1 MSHFLLHVETATK
14 VCSVAISHNGQRVA
28 LKETNSDQYIHGE
41 SLNLFIEEVLGDAQI
56 EIQDLSA
63 VSISSGPGSY
73 TGLRI
78 GFSSVKGLCYGLGI
92 PLISIPT
99 LDALY
104 ALAAEKYARES
115 ICVMLDARRM
125 EVYSQIWDNNGTI
138 LKSLSADVLD
148 ENSYMEFISFV
159 CVGDGGE
166 KMKDIWNHRSIRFDS
181 SLIPSAAGQ
190 IKLAYNKFL
199 VNDFV
204 DVADFVPHYL
214 KEFQSTGQSK

>member
-14 VCSVAISHNGQRVA
+14 VCSVALSLNGQQVA

-41 SLNLFIEEVLGDAQI
+41 SLNLFIEEVLYDAKI
-56 EIQDLSA
+56 DIQDLNA
-63 VSISSGPGSY
+63 VSISGGPGSY

-78 GFSSVKGLCYGLGI
+78 GVSSVKGLCYGLGI
-92 PLISIPT
+92 PLICIPT

-104 ALAAEKYARES
+104 FLAREKHTSES

-125 EVYSQIWDNNGTI
+125 EVYSQIWGNDGAI
-138 LKSLSADVLD
+138 LKPLSADVLD
-148 ENSYMEFISFV
+148 EISYNEFDPFV
-159 CVGDGGE
+159 CIGDGGE
-166 KMKDIWNHRSIRFDS
+166 KMKDLWRPRPIHFDS

-190 IKLAYNKFL
+190 IKLAYSKFL

-204 DVADFVPHYL
+204 DVADFVPLYL

>member
-14 VCSVAISHNGQRVA
+14 VCSVALSLNGRQVA
-28 LKETNSDQYIHGE
+28 IKETNSDQYIHGE
-41 SLNLFIEEVLGDAQI
+41 SLNLFIEEVLCDAKI
-56 EIQDLSA
+56 EIQDLNA

-78 GFSSVKGLCYGLGI
+78 GVSSVKGLCYGLGI

-104 ALAAEKYARES
+104 FLAREKYTSES

-125 EVYSQIWDNNGTI
+125 EVYSQIWGNDGAI

-148 ENSYMEFISFV
+148 ENTYNEFDSFV
-159 CVGDGGE
+159 CVGDGAE
-166 KMKDIWNHRSIRFDS
+166 KMRDIWNPRSIHFDS

>member
-14 VCSVAISHNGQRVA
+14 VCSVALSLNGQQVA

-41 SLNLFIEEVLGDAQI
+41 SLNLFVEEVLYDAKI
-56 EIQDLSA
+56 DIQDLNA
-63 VSISSGPGSY
+63 VSISGGPGSY

-78 GFSSVKGLCYGLGI
+78 GVSSVKGLCYGLGI
-92 PLISIPT
+92 PLIFIPT

-104 ALAAEKYARES
+104 FLAREKYTSKS

-125 EVYSQIWDNNGTI
+125 EVYSQIWGNDGAI
-138 LKSLSADVLD
+138 LKPLSADVLD
-148 ENSYMEFISFV
+148 EISYNEFDPFV
-159 CVGDGGE
+159 CIGDGCE
-166 KMKDIWNHRSIRFDS
+166 KMKDLWRPRPIHFDS

-190 IKLAYNKFL
+190 IKLAYSKFL

-204 DVADFVPHYL
+204 DVADFVPLYL

>member
-14 VCSVAISHNGQRVA
+14 VCSVAISLNGQRVA

-41 SLNLFIEEVLGDAQI
+41 SLNLFIEEVLFDAQI
-56 EIQDLSA
+56 DIQDLNA

-78 GFSSVKGLCYGLGI
+78 GVSSVKGLCYGLGI

-99 LDALY
+99 LDAFY
-104 ALAAEKYARES
+104 TLAREKYARES

-125 EVYSQIWDNNGTI
+125 EVYSQIWNDDGAI
-138 LKSLSADVLD
+138 VKSLSADVLD
-148 ENSYMEFISFV
+148 ENSYMEFDSFV

-166 KMKDIWNHRSIRFDS
+166 KMRDLWSTRSIHFDS
-181 SLIPSAAGQ
+181 SLILSAEGQ
-190 IKLAYNKFL
+190 IKLAYTKFL
-199 VNDFV
+199 ANDFV

>member
-14 VCSVAISHNGQRVA
+14 VCSVALSLNGQQVA

-41 SLNLFIEEVLGDAQI
+41 SLNLFVEEVLYDAKI
-56 EIQDLSA
+56 DIQDLNA
-63 VSISSGPGSY
+63 VSISGGPGSY

-78 GFSSVKGLCYGLGI
+78 GVSSVKGLCYGLGI
-92 PLISIPT
+92 PLICIPT

-104 ALAAEKYARES
+104 FLAREKYTSKS

-125 EVYSQIWDNNGTI
+125 EVYSQILGNDGAS
-138 LKSLSADVLD
+138 LKPLSADVLD
-148 ENSYMEFISFV
+148 ENSYKEFDPFV
-159 CVGDGGE
+159 CIGDGCE
-166 KMKDIWNHRSIRFDS
+166 KMKDLWRPRPIHFDS

-190 IKLAYNKFL
+190 IKLAYSKFL

-204 DVADFVPHYL
+204 DVADFVPLYL

>member
-1 MSHFLLHVETATK
+1 MNHFLLHVETATK
-14 VCSVAISHNGQRVA
+14 VCSVVLSLNGRQVAI
-28 LKETNSDQYIHGE
+28 KETNSDQYIHGE
-41 SLNLFIEEVLGDAQI
+41 SLNLFIEEVLCDAKI
-56 EIQDLSA
+56 EIQDLNA

-78 GFSSVKGLCYGLGI
+78 GVSSVKGLCYGLGI
-92 PLISIPT
+92 PLISIST

-104 ALAAEKYARES
+104 FLAREKYTSES

-125 EVYSQIWDNNGTI
+125 EVYSQIWGNDGAL

-148 ENSYMEFISFV
+148 ENSYMEFNSFV
-159 CVGDGGE
+159 CVGEGAE
-166 KMKDIWNHRSIRFDS
+166 KMRDIWTPRSIRFDT

-199 VNDFV
+199 INDFV
-204 DVADFVPHYL
+204 DVADFVPLYL

>member
-1 MSHFLLHVETATK
+1 MNHFLLHVETATK
-14 VCSVAISHNGQRVA
+14 VCSVVLSLNGRQVAI
-28 LKETNSDQYIHGE
+28 KETNSDQYIHGE
-41 SLNLFIEEVLGDAQI
+41 SLNLFIEEVLCDAKI
-56 EIQDLSA
+56 EIQDLNA

-78 GFSSVKGLCYGLGI
+78 GVSSVKGLCYGLGI
-92 PLISIPT
+92 PLISIST

-104 ALAAEKYARES
+104 FLAREKYTSES

-125 EVYSQIWDNNGTI
+125 EVYSQIWGNDGAI

-148 ENSYMEFISFV
+148 ENSYNEFDSFV
-159 CVGDGGE
+159 CVGDGAE
-166 KMKDIWNHRSIRFDS
+166 KMRDIWNPRSIHFDS
-181 SLIPSAAGQ
+181 LLIPSAKGQ

-204 DVADFVPHYL
+204 EVADFVPHYL

>member
-14 VCSVAISHNGQRVA
+14 VCSVALSLNGRQVA
-28 LKETNSDQYIHGE
+28 IKETNSDQYIHGE
-41 SLNLFIEEVLGDAQI
+41 SLNLFIEEVLCDAKI
-56 EIQDLSA
+56 EIQDLNA

-78 GFSSVKGLCYGLGI
+78 GVSSVKGLCYGLGI

-104 ALAAEKYARES
+104 FLAREKYTRES

-125 EVYSQIWDNNGTI
+125 EVYSQIWGNDGAI

-148 ENSYMEFISFV
+148 ENSYNEFDSFV
-159 CVGDGGE
+159 CVGDGAE
-166 KMKDIWNHRSIRFDS
+166 KMRDIWSLRSIHFDS
-181 SLIPSAAGQ
+181 LLIPSAAGQ
-190 IKLAYNKFL
+190 IKLAYSKFL

-204 DVADFVPHYL
+204 DVADFVPLYL

>member
-14 VCSVAISHNGQRVA
+14 VCSVALSLNGRQVA
-28 LKETNSDQYIHGE
+28 IKETNSDQYIHGE
-41 SLNLFIEEVLGDAQI
+41 SLNLFIEEVLCDAKI
-56 EIQDLSA
+56 EIQDLNA

-78 GFSSVKGLCYGLGI
+78 GVSSVKGLCYGLGI

-104 ALAAEKYARES
+104 FLAREKYTSES

-125 EVYSQIWDNNGTI
+125 EVYSQIWGNDGAI

-148 ENSYMEFISFV
+148 ENTYNEFDSFV
-159 CVGDGGE
+159 CVGDGAE
-166 KMKDIWNHRSIRFDS
+166 KMRDIWNPRSIHFDS

-204 DVADFVPHYL
+204 DVADFVPLYL

>member
-14 VCSVAISHNGQRVA
+14 VCSVALSLNGRQVA
-28 LKETNSDQYIHGE
+28 IKETNSDQYIHGE
-41 SLNLFIEEVLGDAQI
+41 SLNLFIEEVLCDAKI
-56 EIQDLSA
+56 EIQDLNA

-78 GFSSVKGLCYGLGI
+78 GVSSVKGLCYGLGI

-104 ALAAEKYARES
+104 FLAREKYTSES

-125 EVYSQIWDNNGTI
+125 EVYSQIWGNDGAN

-148 ENSYMEFISFV
+148 ENTYNEFDSFV
-159 CVGDGGE
+159 CVGDGAE
-166 KMKDIWNHRSIRFDS
+166 KMRDIWNPRSIHFDS

-190 IKLAYNKFL
+190 IKLAYSKFL

-204 DVADFVPHYL
+204 DVAGFVPLYL

>member
-1 MSHFLLHVETATK
+1 MNHFLLHVETATK
-14 VCSVAISHNGQRVA
+14 VCSVVLSLNGRQVAI
-28 LKETNSDQYIHGE
+28 KETNSDQYIHGE
-41 SLNLFIEEVLGDAQI
+41 SLNLFIEEVLCDAKI
-56 EIQDLSA
+56 EIQDLNA

-78 GFSSVKGLCYGLGI
+78 GVSSVKGLCYGLGI

-104 ALAAEKYARES
+104 FLAREKYTSES

-125 EVYSQIWDNNGTI
+125 EVYSQIWGNDGAL

-148 ENSYMEFISFV
+148 ENSYMEFNSFV
-159 CVGDGGE
+159 CVGEGAE
-166 KMKDIWNHRSIRFDS
+166 KMRDIWTPRSIRFDT

-199 VNDFV
+199 INDFV
-204 DVADFVPHYL
+204 DVADFVPLYL

>member
-1 MSHFLLHVETATK
+1 VALSLNGRQ
-14 VCSVAISHNGQRVA
+14 VAI
-28 LKETNSDQYIHGE
+28 KETNSDQYIHGE
-41 SLNLFIEEVLGDAQI
+41 SLNLFIEELLCDAKI
-56 EIQDLSA
+56 EIQDLNA

-78 GFSSVKGLCYGLGI
+78 GVSSVKGLCYGLGI

-104 ALAAEKYARES
+104 FLAREKYTSES

-125 EVYSQIWDNNGTI
+125 EVYSQIWGNDGAI

-148 ENSYMEFISFV
+148 ENSYNEFDSFV
-159 CVGDGGE
+159 CVGDGAE
-166 KMKDIWNHRSIRFDS
+166 KMRDIWNPRSIRFDS

-204 DVADFVPHYL
+204 DVADFVPLYL

>member
-1 MSHFLLHVETATK
+1 MSRFMLHVETATK
-14 VCSVAISHNGQRVA
+14 VCSVALSLNGRQVA
-28 LKETNSDQYIHGE
+28 IKETNSDQYIHGE
-41 SLNLFIEEVLGDAQI
+41 SLNLFIEEVLCDAKI
-56 EIQDLSA
+56 EIQDLNA

-78 GFSSVKGLCYGLGI
+78 GVSSVKGLCYGLGI
-92 PLISIPT
+92 PLISFPT

-104 ALAAEKYARES
+104 FLAREKYTSES

-125 EVYSQIWDNNGTI
+125 EVYSQIWGNDGAI

-148 ENSYMEFISFV
+148 ENSYNEFDSFV
-159 CVGDGGE
+159 CVGDGAE
-166 KMKDIWNHRSIRFDS
+166 KMRDIWNPRSIRFDS

-204 DVADFVPHYL
+204 DVADFVPLYL

>member
-104 ALAAEKYARES
+104 FLAREKYTSES

-125 EVYSQIWDNNGTI
+125 EVYSQIWGNDGAI
-138 LKSLSADVLD
+138 LKSLGADVLD
-148 ENSYMEFISFV
+148 ENSYMEFNSFV
-159 CVGDGGE
+159 CVGDGAE
-166 KMKDIWNHRSIRFDS
+166 KMRGIWTPRSIRFDS

-204 DVADFVPHYL
+204 DVADFVPLYL

>member
-1 MSHFLLHVETATK
+1 MSHFMLHVETATK
-14 VCSVAISHNGQRVA
+14 VCSVALSLNGQQVA

-41 SLNLFIEEVLGDAQI
+41 SLNLFIEEVLCDAQI
-56 EIQDLSA
+56 EIQDLTA

-78 GFSSVKGLCYGLGI
+78 GVSSVKGRCYGLGI

-104 ALAAEKYARES
+104 ALATEKYARES

-125 EVYSQIWDNNGTI
+125 EVYSQIWGNDGAI

-148 ENSYMEFISFV
+148 ENSYNEFDSFV
-159 CVGDGGE
+159 CVGDGAE
-166 KMKDIWNHRSIRFDS
+166 KMRDIWNPRSIHFDS
-181 SLIPSAAGQ
+181 LLIPSATGQ
-190 IKLAYNKFL
+190 IKLAHNKFL

>member
-1 MSHFLLHVETATK
+1 MNHFLLHVETATK
-14 VCSVAISHNGQRVA
+14 VCSVVLSLNGRQVAI
-28 LKETNSDQYIHGE
+28 KETNSDQYIHGE
-41 SLNLFIEEVLGDAQI
+41 SLNLFIEEVLCDAKI
-56 EIQDLSA
+56 EIQDLNA

-78 GFSSVKGLCYGLGI
+78 GVSSVKGLCYGLGI
-92 PLISIPT
+92 PLISIST

-104 ALAAEKYARES
+104 FLAREKYTSES

-125 EVYSQIWDNNGTI
+125 EVYSQIWGNDGAI

-148 ENSYMEFISFV
+148 ENSYNEFDSFV
-159 CVGDGGE
+159 CVGDGAE
-166 KMKDIWNHRSIRFDS
+166 KMRDIWNPRSIRFDF

-204 DVADFVPHYL
+204 DVADFVPLYL

>member
-14 VCSVAISHNGQRVA
+14 VCSVALSLNGRQVA
-28 LKETNSDQYIHGE
+28 IKETNSDQYIHGE
-41 SLNLFIEEVLGDAQI
+41 SLNLFIEEVLCDAKI
-56 EIQDLSA
+56 EIQDLNA

-78 GFSSVKGLCYGLGI
+78 GVSSVKGLCYGLGI

-104 ALAAEKYARES
+104 FLAREKYTSES
-115 ICVMLDARRM
+115 ICIMLDARRM
-125 EVYSQIWDNNGTI
+125 EVYSQIWGNDGAI

-148 ENSYMEFISFV
+148 EISYNEFDSFV
-159 CVGDGGE
+159 CVGDGAE
-166 KMKDIWNHRSIRFDS
+166 KMRNIWSPRSIHFDS
-181 SLIPSAAGQ
+181 SLIPSSVGQ

-204 DVADFVPHYL
+204 DVADFVPLYL